1 MVYYIKKFEVKISI
15 RSKTMPKNKN
25 KTVHLTSNCTETL
38 LRQKLPILTR
48 KFSLT
53 FFYWKFSE

>member
-1 MVYYIKKFEVKISI
+1 MVYYIKKIEVKISI

-38 LRQKLPILTR
+38 LRP
-48 KFSLT
+48 SL
-53 FFYWKFSE
+53 EDI